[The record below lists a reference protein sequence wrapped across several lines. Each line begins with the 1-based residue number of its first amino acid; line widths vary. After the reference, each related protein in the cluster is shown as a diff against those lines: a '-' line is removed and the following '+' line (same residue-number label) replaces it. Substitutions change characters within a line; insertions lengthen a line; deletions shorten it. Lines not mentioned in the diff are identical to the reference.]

1 MEINFLQ
8 AALIRILYY
17 MTLCSPP
24 WLTGI
29 VHVSIRQPLVSG
41 TIVGLILGDPQNG
54 LIIGAT
60 INTVVLGLSLIHI

>member
-8 AALIRILYY
+8 AALIRNFVLYDAVAP
-17 MTLCSPP
+17 PP

-41 TIVGLILGDPQNG
+41 TIVGLILGNPQM
-54 LIIGAT
+54 
-60 INTVVLGLSLIHI
+60 V